1 MNRRNARGP
10 IAQLWFRAYRALE
23 RGEDQGFE
31 FTAVIIPIMMM
42 IVLIGFST
50 VVRSSQMPAWS
61 AAGECARM
69 AVATV
74 NPAIGAAQARRAA
87 VQSLNGNTIRAL
99 NPQIIVTGN
108 WAPGST
114 VTCSVSYDIDVS
126 GMLGIGGFV
135 GGKIPVSAQ
144 VTLRV
149 DPYKSRWQ

>member
-1 MNRRNARGP
+1 M
-10 IAQLWFRAYRALE
+10 YRALE

-50 VVRSSQMPAWS
+50 VVRASQMPAWS

-74 NPAIGAAQARRAA
+74 NPSIGAAQARRAA

-126 GMLGIGGFV
+126 GLLGIGGLV
-135 GGKIPVSAQ
+135 GGRIPVSAQ
-144 VTLRV
+144 VSLRV